1 MRPGNHQPGGSHC
14 KNGPLRRLGDG
25 FMPKYA
31 YRALN
36 KEGKQTFGIIQADT
50 QALAINDVRSLGLF
64 PTHVREATRADE
76 RKALRAGRGLNELY
90 FGGVKTKELCVM
102 TRQLSTLIDAGLPL
116 LRCINVLIAQ
126 LKPCKLRDILREISS
141 DIQSGSTFA
150 EALAKHPKQF
160 DRLFVNMVRAGE
172 VGGLLETVLQRL
184 AIFMERREML
194 KRRVRSALIYPIAV
208 IIIAM
213 GIVAFLLMKVVPVFA
228 EIFTEFGGEL
238 PGPTKLLIAAGDVV
252 IYKWW
257 LMIVV
262 FCWTVIGLKLM
273 FKSKQVKRV
282 FDRVILK
289 VPLIGDLVTKVSV
302 ARFARTLGTLVTSGV
317 PILQAL
323 KITRE
328 TIGNEVVQNAVDKV
342 HDSVQDGGTI
352 AVPLDESKVFP
363 AMVVNMIDVGEETGA
378 LDSMLMKVADI
389 YDAEVEAAVD
399 GMLALMEPM
408 IIVVLG
414 GIIGFI
420 VVALYLPIFTLGDQ
434 ISGT

>member
-1 MRPGNHQPGGSHC
+1 
-14 KNGPLRRLGDG
+14 
-25 FMPKYA
+25 MPKFA

-36 KEGKQTFGIIQADT
+36 KEGKQQFGIIQADT

-76 RKALRAGRGLNELY
+76 KKALRAGRGLNELY

-126 LKPCKLRDILREISS
+126 LKPSKLRDILREISS

-184 AIFMERREML
+184 AIFMERRQAL
-194 KRRVRSALIYPIAV
+194 KRRVRGALIYPIAV
-208 IIIAM
+208 ILIAC
-213 GIVAFLLMKVVPVFA
+213 GIVAFLLVKVVPVFA
-228 EIFTEFGGEL
+228 EIFTEFGGDL
-238 PGPTKLLIAAGDVV
+238 PAPTKVLIAAGDFMM
-252 IYKWW
+252 YKWW
-257 LMIVV
+257 LLIVIL
-262 FCWTVIGLKLM
+262 CWTVIGLKLS
-273 FKSKQVKRV
+273 FKSKQEKRV

-389 YDAEVEAAVD
+389 YDAEVEAAVEA
-399 GMLALMEPM
+399 MLALMEPM
-408 IIVVLG
+408 IIIVLG

>member
-1 MRPGNHQPGGSHC
+1 MA
-14 KNGPLRRLGDG
+14 K
-25 FMPKYA
+25 FA

-36 KEGKQTFGIIQADT
+36 REGKQQFGIISADT
-50 QALAINDVRSLGLF
+50 QALAINDIRSLGLF

-76 RKALRAGRGLNELY
+76 KRALRQKRGIDEFY
-90 FGGVKTKELCVM
+90 IGGVKTKELCVM

-126 LKPCKLRDILREISS
+126 LKACKLRDILREVSA
-141 DIQSGSTFA
+141 DIQGGSTFA

-172 VGGLLETVLQRL
+172 VGGMLEVVLQRL
-184 AIFMERREML
+184 AIFMERRQAL
-194 KRRVRSALIYPIAV
+194 KRRVRGALIYPIAV
-208 IIIAM
+208 ILIAT
-213 GIVAFLLMKVVPVFA
+213 GIVSFLLIYVVPTFA
-228 EIFTEFGGEL
+228 EIFTEFGGDL
-238 PGPTKLLIAAGDVV
+238 PGPTKLLIAAGDFM

-257 LMIVV
+257 VLVV
-262 FCWTVIGLKLM
+262 ALCWTIIGIKLLM
-273 FKSKQVKRV
+273 KSKQVKRV

-289 VPLIGDLVTKVSV
+289 VPLIGDLITKVSV

-328 TIGNEVVQNAVDKV
+328 TISNEVVQNAVDLV
-342 HDSVQDGGTI
+342 YNSVQDGGTI
-352 AVPLDESKVFP
+352 AAPLDESKVFP

-378 LDSMLMKVADI
+378 LDAMLMKVADI
-389 YDAEVEAAVD
+389 YDAEVEAAVEA
-399 GMLALMEPM
+399 MLSLMEPA
-408 IIVVLG
+408 IIIVLG

-420 VVALYLPIFTLGDQ
+420 VISLYLPIFTLGDT
-434 ISGT
+434 ISGQ